1 MDEAKIVDVVLRVRR
16 RRRSRRQEEAIQPE
30 RVPETPESACS
41 DERFVWIYINTKVR
55 DRYT

>member
-1 MDEAKIVDVVLRVRR
+1 MDEAKIVDVVLRV
-16 RRRSRRQEEAIQPE
+16 RRSRRQEEAIQPE

-55 DRYT
+55 DIYIYI